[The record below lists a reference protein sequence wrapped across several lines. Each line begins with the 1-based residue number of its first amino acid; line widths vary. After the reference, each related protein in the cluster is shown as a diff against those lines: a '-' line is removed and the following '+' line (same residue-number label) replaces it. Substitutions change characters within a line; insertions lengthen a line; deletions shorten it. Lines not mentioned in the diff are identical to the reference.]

1 MVHGKDVRHIRIE
14 DVEHALKAGTQP

>member
-14 DVEHALKAGTQP
+14 DVESALKDGART